1 MSKPA
6 STPRPP
12 ADVGRYVSDAWRE
25 RYFAACDALYALGAP
40 ASWEGDVETSSGT
53 THVYRYDPPAAP
65 DGAPRGAA
73 GPAAPGRIPVVLV
86 HGAGSCSAMWYPNT
100 GDLSAERTVYAI
112 DTPGDPGRSVQRAPI
127 HEPERAARWLDETLA
142 GLGLDRV
149 HLVGTSYGGWL
160 ALNQAHRAPDRLAS
174 VTLLDPGGLEKV
186 GLRFFA
192 WIFVSL
198 FATFAPKALR
208 PRLASW
214 LEQPVLV
221 VPELRTMIRTGVRA
235 YRIRRPAPKPL
246 TDAELATV
254 RTPLY
259 LLLGRRSLLVHPD
272 RQVERVPRLVP
283 GARAEIIADTGH
295 GPQIDHAAATDRAM
309 LDFMADTERGHVTAR
324 TPQVPS

>member
-1 MSKPA
+1 MPESA
-6 STPRPP
+6 ATRPQ

-25 RYFAACDALYALGAP
+25 RYFVACDALYALGAP
-40 ASWEGDVETSSGT
+40 ASREQDVETSYGT
-53 THVYRYDPPAAP
+53 THVYRYDPADPAAR
-65 DGAPRGAA
+65 DRT
-73 GPAAPGRIPVVLV
+73 PVVLV

-100 GDLSAERTVYAI
+100 PALSAERPVYAL

-127 HEPERAARWLDETLA
+127 HEPQRAAQWLDESLA

-149 HLVGTSYGGWL
+149 HLVGSSYGGWL
-160 ALNQAHRAPDRLAS
+160 ALNQAHRRPDRLAS

-186 GLRFFA
+186 GLRFFV
-192 WIFVSL
+192 WIFASL

-208 PRLASW
+208 PRLAAW

-235 YRIRRPAPKPL
+235 YRIRRPAPLPL
-246 TDAELATV
+246 SDDELAGI

-259 LLLGRRSLLVHPD
+259 LVLGRRSLLVHPQ

-283 GARAEIIADTGH
+283 GARAEIVADTGH
-295 GPQIDHAAATDRAM
+295 GPQIDHAEETNRRM
-309 LDFMADTERGHVTAR
+309 LEFMDSAERDPAGTGAGR
-324 TPQVPS
+324 KL